1 VSGTC
6 FAESGNEVLCVDINA
21 GKIKALQSG
30 KVPFYEPGL
39 EELVLRNMEEERL
52 SFSTDLPAAV
62 RRSSVL
68 FIAVGTPQLS
78 DGSANL
84 EYVMDTVRSIARH
97 MNEAKII
104 VNKSTVPPGTAEEI
118 KKIIGSLTSFP
129 FAVASNPEFLKEGAA
144 VEDFMRPDRVIIGAD
159 DKQAIEILK
168 ELHDPFVRTG
178 NPILVMDT
186 ISAEMSKYAS
196 NAMLATK
203 ISFINEM
210 ATLCEKTG
218 ADIEHVRR
226 AIGLDRRI
234 GPYFIFPGVGYGG
247 SCFPKDVRAM
257 TAMGTEVP
265 LLRAVEQVNEAQKR
279 ILPAKVKAHF
289 GTDLKGQVFAIWGL
303 SFKPR
308 TDDMR
313 EAPAITVIESLLA
326 SGAKVRAFD
335 PKAMAEA
342 QKLFADRIT
351 YARSNYEAARGAD
364 ALLIITEWNEFR
376 RPNFARLKELLKQ
389 PIIFDGRNLFE
400 PRELKK
406 LGFTYYAIGR
416 GDG

>member
-1 VSGTC
+1 
-6 FAESGNEVLCVDINA
+6 
-21 GKIKALQSG
+21 
-30 KVPFYEPGL
+30 
-39 EELVLRNMEEERL
+39 
-52 SFSTDLPAAV
+52 
-62 RRSSVL
+62 
-68 FIAVGTPQLS
+68 
-78 DGSANL
+78 
-84 EYVMDTVRSIARH
+84 
-97 MNEAKII
+97 
-104 VNKSTVPPGTAEEI
+104 
-118 KKIIGSLTSFP
+118 
-129 FAVASNPEFLKEGAA
+129 
-144 VEDFMRPDRVIIGAD
+144 
-159 DKQAIEILK
+159 
-168 ELHDPFVRTG
+168 
-178 NPILVMDT
+178 
-186 ISAEMSKYAS
+186 
-196 NAMLATK
+196 
-203 ISFINEM
+203 
-210 ATLCEKTG
+210 
-218 ADIEHVRR
+218 
-226 AIGLDRRI
+226 
-234 GPYFIFPGVGYGG
+234 VGYGG